1 MLKKIN
7 QLSFVIGVFFTI
19 TSLIL
24 FANSLLTGSDQK
36 INIYSAAAFLI
47 FGGFMIYLSSKE
59 KVEP

>member
-47 FGGFMIYLSSKE
+47 FGAFMIYLSSKE
-59 KVEP
+59 KVDP